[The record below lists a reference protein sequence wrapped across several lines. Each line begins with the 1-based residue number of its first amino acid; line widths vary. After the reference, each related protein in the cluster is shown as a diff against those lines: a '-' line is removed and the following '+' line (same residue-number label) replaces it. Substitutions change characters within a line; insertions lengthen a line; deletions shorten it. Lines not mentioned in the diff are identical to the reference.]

1 MEFKNIRLKTHC
13 KLEKNQRNEKEN
25 KQKIKNKMIDLGP
38 NISITLNI
46 NNLSIPISRQRLA
59 EWIKKK
65 DPTICLSI
73 RNSLQIQ

>member
-1 MEFKNIRLKTHC
+1 MEFKNIRLRTHC

-38 NISITLNI
+38 NISITLTI
-46 NNLSIPISRQRLA
+46 NDLSIPISRQRLA

>member
-1 MEFKNIRLKTHC
+1 M
-13 KLEKNQRNEKEN
+13 EKNQRNEKEN

-46 NNLSIPISRQRLA
+46 NDLSIPISRQRLA

>member
-13 KLEKNQRNEKEN
+13 KSEKNQRNEKEN

-46 NNLSIPISRQRLA
+46 NDLSIPISRQRLA

>member
-46 NNLSIPISRQRLA
+46 NDLSIPISRQRLA